1 MMNMTAN
8 TKQVIVMRRDLKM
21 RRGKEIS
28 QGGHGVLAFITRKMR
43 NEYLNIFQKL
53 LAYFGIYI
61 IILNKVEQD
70 WINSSFKKVTV
81 RVNSEQELLDLLDKA
96 ALFGIKANL
105 VEDSGFTEFDGVVTK
120 TCVVLGPAY
129 DDYVDQLTSKL
140 ELY

>member
-1 MMNMTAN
+1 MTAD

-53 LAYFGIYI
+53 LAYFGIYVI
-61 IILNKVEQD
+61 KLTKPEQE

-81 RVNSEQELLDLLDKA
+81 RINSEQELLELLDKA
-96 ALFGIKANL
+96 DKLGIKANL
-105 VEDSGFTEFDGVVTK
+105 VEDSGFTEFGGVVTK

-129 DDYVDQLTSKL
+129 VEDVDQVTSKL